1 MNEDVFLQFE
11 FPDESGK
18 QSPHT
23 FTEPLHIL
31 TSSTIEGVQQVF
43 QDVDCYL
50 EEGFYVAGYVSYEA
64 APAFDPALNVH
75 DNPNWP
81 LVWFGVF
88 KEPTRSDVPD
98 EAPYQASEWQ
108 LKGDFASYQQG
119 IEQIKEAIERGDTYQ
134 VNYTTRLETDF
145 KGDDWSFYRQLTRN
159 QQSSYS
165 AYLRMG
171 PRRLLSASPE
181 LFFRIDEGRLTT
193 KPMKGTAKRGRT
205 VQEDQEQIEHL
216 LTSEKEQAENLMIVD
231 LLRNDV
237 GRIAKSGTV
246 RVPRLFEVET
256 YPTVHQMTSTVQGE
270 LSEEYTMYNV
280 FRALFPCGSITGAPK
295 VRTMEYIRE
304 LEDSPRDVYCGAI
317 GFMTPNRE
325 AVFNV
330 PIRTVMVDQ
339 EAEEAVYGTGGGVTW
354 DSTSKGEYEEI
365 LTKARL
371 LTESR
376 PVFSLLETLK
386 LEEGVYPLLD
396 KHLQRVQSS
405 AVYFGRAC
413 PVDDIRDHLEK
424 LARKHPTGAYKV
436 RLLVEEKGSWN
447 ISVDEI
453 ADPPAKITCKLAKSP
468 VDEQNPFLFHKT
480 THRLVY
486 EEHYDP
492 DAYTVLLWNTRQQ
505 LTEFTIG
512 NLVVKMNGHYFTP
525 PVNSGLLAGTFR
537 ERLLEEGAIRERVLH
552 LHDLL
557 ECEEVWFINGV
568 RGWIEVELSWEGDLT

>member
-18 QSPHT
+18 QSPHA
-23 FTEPLHIL
+23 FTNPLHIL
-31 TSSTIEGVQQVF
+31 TSSTVKGVQQVF
-43 QDVDCYL
+43 EDVDRYL
-50 EEGFYVAGYVSYEA
+50 EEGYYVAGYVSYEA

-81 LVWFGVF
+81 LMWFGVF
-88 KEPTRSDVPD
+88 KEPIRLDEPG

-134 VNYTTRLETDF
+134 VNYTTRLEADF

-193 KPMKGTAKRGRT
+193 KPMKGTAKRGRI

-317 GFMTPNRE
+317 GFMTPKKE

-339 EAEEAVYGTGGGVTW
+339 EAETAVYGTGGGVTW

-376 PVFSLLETLK
+376 PVFSLLETMK

-405 AVYFGRAC
+405 AVFFGRAC

-424 LARKHPTGAYKV
+424 LARKHSTGAYKV

-447 ISVDEI
+447 TSVDEI
-453 ADPPAKITCKLAKSP
+453 ADPKAKITCKLAKSP

-486 EEHYDP
+486 EEHNDP
-492 DAYTVLLWNTRQQ
+492 DAYTVLLWNTRQE

-525 PVNSGLLAGTFR
+525 PVDSGLLAGTFR
-537 ERLLEEGAIRERVLH
+537 ERLLEEGVIRERVLH

-568 RGWIEVELSWEGDLT
+568 RGWMEVELSWEGDFT